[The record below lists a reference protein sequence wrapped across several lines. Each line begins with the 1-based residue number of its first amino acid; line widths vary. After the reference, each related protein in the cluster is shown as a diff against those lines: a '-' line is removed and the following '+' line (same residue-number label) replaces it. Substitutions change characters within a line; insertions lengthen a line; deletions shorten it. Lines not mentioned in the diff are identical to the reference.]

1 MLSIRYRKRY
11 SCLRSVELLDA
22 PFLHLGANME
32 LNFHFFRELNLWSM
46 MLRIVLAMLMGG
58 VIGLERERKGRAA
71 GFRTYMLVALGAA
84 VTVILSQYL
93 DQMLNSF
100 MKDAYDVVK
109 SRTDVVRLGTQV
121 ISGVGFLAAGTVIVT
136 GKLEVTGL
144 TTAAGLWASA
154 CMGLA
159 AGAGFIECV
168 LVSFLLIVLSISV
181 LPAIETLVLNRSRNM
196 MLYVETENILQLSA
210 IINYIKRE
218 DIRIFSVEIS
228 DKPNSFDGVSAVL
241 DMRLPI
247 HLYHAEL
254 VAALSTL
261 NGVVSIDE
269 V

>member
-1 MLSIRYRKRY
+1 
-11 SCLRSVELLDA
+11 
-22 PFLHLGANME
+22 ME
-32 LNFHFFRELNLWSM
+32 LSFHFFRELNIWSM
-46 MLRIVLAMLMGG
+46 MLRIVLAMLVGG

-93 DQMLNSF
+93 DAMLDSF
-100 MKDAYDVVK
+100 MADAYAIIGQ
-109 SRTDVVRLGTQV
+109 RTDVVRLGTQV
-121 ISGVGFLAAGTVIVT
+121 ISGVGFLAAGTIIVT
-136 GKLEVTGL
+136 GKQEVTGL

-159 AGAGFIECV
+159 VGAGFIECV
-168 LVSFLLIVLSISV
+168 LVSFLLIVLCMRV
-181 LPAIETLVLNRSRNM
+181 LPAIETLILNRSRNM
-196 MLYVETENILQLSA
+196 LLYVETENILQLSA

-218 DIRIFSVEIS
+218 EIRIFSLEINR
-228 DKPNSFDGVSAVL
+228 DTPEPIEGVSAVL
-241 DMRLPI
+241 DIRLPI

-261 NGVVSIDE
+261 NGVVRIDE

>member
-1 MLSIRYRKRY
+1 
-11 SCLRSVELLDA
+11 
-22 PFLHLGANME
+22 ME
-32 LNFHFFRELNLWSM
+32 LSFHFFRELNLWSM

>member
-1 MLSIRYRKRY
+1 MGQS
-11 SCLRSVELLDA
+11 
-22 PFLHLGANME
+22 FQ
-32 LNFHFFRELNLWSM
+32 FFRELNIWSM
-46 MLRIVLAMLMGG
+46 MLRIVLAMLVGG

-93 DQMLNSF
+93 DTMLDTF
-100 MKDAYDVVK
+100 MADAYEIVK
-109 SRTDVVRLGTQV
+109 RRTDVVRLGTRV
-121 ISGVGFLAAGTVIVT
+121 ISGVGFLAAGTIIVT
-136 GKLEVTGL
+136 GKQEVKGL

-159 AGAGFIECV
+159 VGAGFIECV
-168 LVSFLLIVLSISV
+168 LVSFLLIVLSIRV
-181 LPAIETLVLNRSRNM
+181 LPTIETLILNRSRNM

-210 IINYIKRE
+210 IVNYIKRE
-218 DIRIFSVEIS
+218 EIRIYSLEINRDRPENLES
-228 DKPNSFDGVSAVL
+228 VSAVL
-241 DMRLPI
+241 DIRLPI

>member
-1 MLSIRYRKRY
+1 
-11 SCLRSVELLDA
+11 
-22 PFLHLGANME
+22 
-32 LNFHFFRELNLWSM
+32 M
-46 MLRIVLAMLMGG
+46 MLRVVLAMIVGG

-93 DQMLNSF
+93 SAMLDSF
-100 MKDAYDVVK
+100 MSDAYAIVGQ
-109 SRTDVVRLGTQV
+109 RTDVVRLGTQV

-136 GKLEVTGL
+136 GKQEVTGL

-159 AGAGFIECV
+159 VGAGFIECV
-168 LVSFLLIVLSISV
+168 LVSFLLIILSIHV
-181 LPAIETLVLNRSRNM
+181 LPAIESMILNHSRNM
-196 MLYVETENILQLSA
+196 LLYVETENILQLSA

-218 DIRIFSVEIS
+218 EIRIFSLEINRE
-228 DKPNSFDGVSAVL
+228 KPEQLDGVSAVL
-241 DMRLPI
+241 DIRLLI

-254 VAALSTL
+254 IAALSTL
-261 NGVVSIDE
+261 NGVITIDE

>member
-1 MLSIRYRKRY
+1 
-11 SCLRSVELLDA
+11 
-22 PFLHLGANME
+22 
-32 LNFHFFRELNLWSM
+32 

-100 MKDAYDVVK
+100 MKDAYDAVK

>member
-100 MKDAYDVVK
+100 MKDAYDAVK

>member
-1 MLSIRYRKRY
+1 
-11 SCLRSVELLDA
+11 
-22 PFLHLGANME
+22 ME
-32 LNFHFFRELNLWSM
+32 LSVHFFRELNLWLM

>member
-11 SCLRSVELLDA
+11 SCLRSVELFDA

-100 MKDAYDVVK
+100 MKDAYDAVK

-181 LPAIETLVLNRSRNM
+181 LPAISERS
-196 MLYVETENILQLSA
+196 S
-210 IINYIKRE
+210 
-218 DIRIFSVEIS
+218 SVRS
-228 DKPNSFDGVSAVL
+228 PV
-241 DMRLPI
+241 
-247 HLYHAEL
+247 
-254 VAALSTL
+254 
-261 NGVVSIDE
+261 
-269 V
+269 

>member
-46 MLRIVLAMLMGG
+46 MMRIVLAMLMGG

-159 AGAGFIECV
+159 VGAGFIECV